1 MYEVKSPRVRSQFE
15 AMMKLEKVRKVL
27 DFIKADERNSIDEL
41 KELVL
46 IEAPTHHE
54 EKRAAVFAQKLKDL
68 GLEDVH
74 TGRGGCVIGLR
85 RGSGNGPKVV
95 IEGHLDTVFPFG
107 SVKGVEE
114 RDGFLY
120 APGVGDDTRALA
132 MLLSLLRGLN
142 AVNVKTTGD
151 VYFVGTTRE
160 EGTGALGGMKDFLDE
175 HPEIDISLSVDSNDM
190 SRIIYEATL
199 CQTWEFTFRG
209 QGGHAWSA
217 FGTVAQPVHAAARAV
232 AKIAALEVPSS
243 PKTTFAVSNFHAG
256 NISGVHA
263 IASEASFIINFRS
276 NGAEEFAAVKKA
288 VFDAVESSAREES
301 QKWGKNEIEVS
312 SRILCDIPGGTQ
324 DAHSPL
330 VETAWLSLSALEAT
344 PWLEEGGSTN
354 ANIAISKGIPAL
366 CMGRAWAPDENS
378 KRVHNHSLDEKLHI
392 VNAHKAVQHLALVL
406 LMAAGIDGEFG
417 SIVTK

>member
-1 MYEVKSPRVRSQFE
+1 MYEVSPRVKTQFE
-15 AMMKLEKVRKVL
+15 KMRQLDQVKQLL
-27 DFIKADERNSIDEL
+27 DFIKADERKSIDEL

-46 IEAPTHHE
+46 VEAPTHHE
-54 EKRAAVFAQKLKDL
+54 EARAAVIAEKFRAL
-68 GLEDVH
+68 GLENVH
-74 TGRGGCVIGLR
+74 TGRGGNVIGLR
-85 RGSGNGPKVV
+85 RGAGNGPKVL

-120 APGVGDDTRALA
+120 APGIGDDTRALA
-132 MLLSLLRGLN
+132 MMLSLLRGLN
-142 AVNVKTTGD
+142 ATGIRTVGD
-151 VYFVGTTRE
+151 VYFVATTRE
-160 EGTGALGGMKDFLDE
+160 EGTGALGGMKDFLEE
-175 HPEIDISLSVDSNDM
+175 HPEIEISLDIDSNDM
-190 SRIIYEATL
+190 SRIIFEATL

-232 AKIAALEVPSS
+232 AKIASYEAPAQ

-263 IASEASFIINFRS
+263 IASEASFIVNFRS
-276 NGAEEFAAVKKA
+276 NGADEFAREKQFI
-288 VFDAVESSAREES
+288 FDAVETAAREES
-301 QKWGKNEIEVS
+301 EKWGKNTIEVS
-312 SRILCDIPGGTQ
+312 SRCICDIPGGAQ

-330 VETAWLSLSALEAT
+330 VEAAWLSLSALEVS
-344 PWLEEGGSTN
+344 PWLEQGGSTN
-354 ANIAISKGIPAL
+354 ANIAISKGVPAL

-392 VNAHKAVQHLALVL
+392 VNAHKPVQHIAQML
-406 LMAAGIDGEFG
+406 LMAAGLDGEFG
-417 SIVTK
+417 SIVKG